1 MACQA
6 LRLVNM
12 IAAILSWLAGGG
24 VVAIGKELRQAR
36 LDRLNAENNDQRI
49 AADVRLKELEAEISE
64 RRQKLADPILKLP
77 LFAAE
82 VSVSLYIVAI
92 MLDSTVPMAWLT
104 PLELPEWFKPHFY
117 LIVASIFGI
126 SAAERYLR
134 RR

>member
-1 MACQA
+1 
-6 LRLVNM
+6 M

-24 VVAIGKELRQAR
+24 IAALGKEIRQAR
-36 LDRLNAENNDQRI
+36 LDRFNAENNDQRI
-49 AADVRLKELEAEISE
+49 AADVRLKELEAEVSE

>member
-1 MACQA
+1 
-6 LRLVNM
+6 M
-12 IAAILSWLAGGG
+12 ISVILSWLTGGG
-24 VVAIGKELRQAR
+24 LAAIGKELRQAR
-36 LDRLNAENNDQRI
+36 LERLNADNDEKRI
-49 AADVRLKELEAEISE
+49 AADIRIKELEAEMSE
-64 RRQKLADPILKLP
+64 RRQKLADPLLKLP

-82 VSVSLYIVAI
+82 AAVSLYIVAI
-92 MLDSTVPMAWLT
+92 MVDSTVPMTWLT

>member
-1 MACQA
+1 
-6 LRLVNM
+6 M
-12 IAAILSWLAGGG
+12 IASILSWLSVGTIG
-24 VVAIGKELRQAR
+24 AIGKELRQAR
-36 LDRLNAENNDQRI
+36 LDRLNADNNDKRI
-49 AADVRLKELEAEISE
+49 EADTRIKELEAEMAE
-64 RRQKLADPILKLP
+64 RRQKLADPLLKLP

-82 VSVSLYIVAI
+82 ISVSLYIVAI
-92 MLDSTVPMAWLT
+92 MVDSTFPMMWLT

>member
-1 MACQA
+1 
-6 LRLVNM
+6 M
-12 IAAILSWLAGGG
+12 IATILSWLAGGG
-24 VVAIGKELRQAR
+24 IAAIGKELRQAR
-36 LDRLNAENNDQRI
+36 LERMTAENDDKRV
-49 AADVRLKELEAEISE
+49 AADIRIKELEAEISE
-64 RRQKLADPILKLP
+64 RRQKLADPLLKLP

>member
-1 MACQA
+1 
-6 LRLVNM
+6 M
-12 IAAILSWLAGGG
+12 IASILSWLSVGTIG
-24 VVAIGKELRQAR
+24 AIGKELRQAR
-36 LDRLNAENNDQRI
+36 LDRLNADNNDKRI
-49 AADVRLKELEAEISE
+49 EADTRIKELEAEMAE
-64 RRQKLADPILKLP
+64 RRQKLADPLLKLP

-82 VSVSLYIVAI
+82 ISVSLYIVAI
-92 MLDSTVPMAWLT
+92 MVDSTFPMTMLT

>member
-1 MACQA
+1 
-6 LRLVNM
+6 M
-12 IAAILSWLAGGG
+12 IASILSWLSVGTIG
-24 VVAIGKELRQAR
+24 AIGKELRQAR
-36 LDRLNAENNDQRI
+36 LDRLNADNNDKRI
-49 AADVRLKELEAEISE
+49 EADTRIKELEAEMAE
-64 RRQKLADPILKLP
+64 RRQKLADPLLKLP

-92 MLDSTVPMAWLT
+92 MLDSTFPMTWLM